1 MKKIM
6 IAGISSGCG
15 KTTICCGILKALV
28 NRNLNVTSFKC
39 GPDYIDPM
47 FHSHI
52 IGTKARNL
60 DGFLLEKDMLQQLF
74 LKHAKDCDVTVI
86 EGAMGYYD
94 GVAMTDQAS
103 SHEIAAITGTPVI
116 LVVSGKGMSRSMLAM
131 LTGYFGFEEHSMI
144 QGVIFNHIPESMMPE
159 LTAFCEQKGVK
170 VLGNF
175 PDIPE
180 ASIESRHLGLVTADE
195 IVHLK
200 EKVECLAQEAETQL
214 NLDLLLEIAQTPEE
228 TQSHIACCRQHTTRF
243 SENNAGCDSDASASF
258 SWKENRRK
266 EIESKNVGKKLRIAV
281 AKDLA
286 FCFYYEDNFD
296 CLREAGCEIVEFS
309 PMADLKLP
317 ENIDGLYLGGG
328 YPEIFAKQLEENVS
342 MRESIKEQIVQG
354 LVTFAECGGF
364 LYLHTELTT
373 QEGITYRMCGSLPGS
388 CFFTEKLQ
396 HFGYSV
402 MTAKEDNLFCGKG
415 EKIRVHEFHRF
426 VSELEQTV
434 FESEKQGRTWGSF
447 VRKKNLLA
455 GFPHVHF
462 YSHPQLV
469 TNFLHHC
476 EQYQGERLCI
486 QHLQS

>member
-6 IAGISSGCG
+6 IAGIRSGCG

-74 LKHAKDCDVTVI
+74 LKHAKDCDVAVI

-131 LTGYFGFEEHSMI
+131 LSGYFGFEEHSMI
-144 QGVIFNHIPESMMPE
+144 QGVIFNHVPESMMPE

-200 EKVECLAQEAETQL
+200 EKVECLAQAAETHL
-214 NLDLLLEIAQTPEE
+214 ALDSLLEIAQIQIPREGGNK
-228 TQSHIACCRQHTTRF
+228 F
-243 SENNAGCDSDASASF
+243 SENEAGFDTEASDLF
-258 SWKENRRK
+258 SWKENRRQ
-266 EIESKNVGKKLRIAV
+266 EIGDDTAKKFRIAV

-286 FCFYYEDNFD
+286 FCFYYEDNLD

-342 MRESIKEQIVQG
+342 MRESIKEQIAQG

-364 LYLHTELTT
+364 LYLHEKLTT
-373 QEGITYRMCGSLPGS
+373 QEGVTYRMCGSLSGN
-388 CFFTEKLQ
+388 CYFTEKLQ

-402 MTAKEDNLFCGKG
+402 MTAKEDNLFCRKG